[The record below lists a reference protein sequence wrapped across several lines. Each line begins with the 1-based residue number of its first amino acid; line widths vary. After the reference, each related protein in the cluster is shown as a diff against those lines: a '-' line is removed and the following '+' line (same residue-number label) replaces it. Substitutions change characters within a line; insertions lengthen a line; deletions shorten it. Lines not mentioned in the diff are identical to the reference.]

1 MYIVRQATT
10 DPAEQEL
17 TQAVRRV
24 HKRFGKDLDAFFR
37 YVQEQARQK
46 SLQQDLPFESAINSS
61 LKNRNDTPTA

>member
-1 MYIVRQATT
+1 MYIVRQTTT

-24 HKRFGKDLDAFFR
+24 HERFGKDLDAFFR
-37 YVQEQARQK
+37 YVQEQSQQK
-46 SLQQDLPFESAINSS
+46 SLQQDLPFENVINSS